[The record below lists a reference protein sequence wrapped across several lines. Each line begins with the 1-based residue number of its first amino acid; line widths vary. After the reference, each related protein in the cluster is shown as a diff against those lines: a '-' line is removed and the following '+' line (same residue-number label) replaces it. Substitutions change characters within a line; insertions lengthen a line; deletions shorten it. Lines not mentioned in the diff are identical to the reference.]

1 MAFRVLSEEEL
12 SLLDEKQREQY
23 ESDLI
28 IYQHRVAFVEQLELH
43 ENAKIE
49 PYEPQLS
56 SITVIDE
63 IEKREY
69 ATPEY
74 KVSVSFP
81 EAKQELYV
89 RPFEMT
95 KPVDPVLE
103 VLKGPEVHLEHITK
117 IEVAS
122 PKLPLVR
129 KPVAKQQLPEKL
141 FELVKPV
148 GPVLEV
154 LKRPEV
160 HIEHITKMDIVSPKL
175 PLINKPEAPTKG
187 YKKIEIEKPNLPVAV
202 KVNSS
207 PRVYNQLKR
216 QKAKLKK
223 SSIPV
228 IQTDFHFAPVSYNP
242 KDIQTSLPNIVVPN
256 ADFNVFS
263 YTKDTKHSLP
273 EVAVHFADIKGYNTP
288 ERLNIAL
295 PVVNKPVT
303 NVTSFELAEPI
314 QVNLLE
320 LPKSLVKD
328 PLKSNTPNLDTMEG
342 LFKKPKHVKPKL
354 PNISKLGLPPKTF
367 NGYNINA
374 LEIPEVTKISVT
386 ENSFKAPQKPS
397 VSITTTEP
405 LIAKVEP
412 FKKMELEI
420 NNVTSLE
427 MISIPDAHKEINDL
441 LPLINESLGEVG
453 GKVS

>member
-12 SLLDEKQREQY
+12 SLLDENQREQY

-28 IYQHRVAFVEQLELH
+28 IYQQRVAFVEQLELH

-69 ATPEY
+69 AIPEY
-74 KVSVSFP
+74 KVSLCPP

-89 RPFEMT
+89 RPFEMS
-95 KPVDPVLE
+95 KPVEPVLE
-103 VLKGPEVHLEHITK
+103 VLKGPEVHVEHITK

-129 KPVAKQQLPEKL
+129 KPVAKQQLSENL
-141 FELVKPV
+141 FEMVRSID
-148 GPVLEV
+148 PVLV
-154 LKRPEV
+154 VSKRPEV
-160 HIEHITKMDIVSPKL
+160 HIEQITKMDIVSPKL
-175 PLINKPEAPTKG
+175 PSINKPEAPAVG
-187 YKKIEIEKPNLPVAV
+187 YKKIEIEKPNVSVAV

-207 PRVYNQLKR
+207 PRVYKQLKR
-216 QKAKLKK
+216 QKAKLKPSVK
-223 SSIPV
+223 PV

-242 KDIQTSLPNIVVPN
+242 QDIQTSLPNIVVPN
-256 ADFNVFS
+256 ADFNAFS

-288 ERLNIAL
+288 ERLNIEL
-295 PVVNKPVT
+295 PVVNKPAT

-314 QVNLLE
+314 QVNIPE
-320 LPKSLVKD
+320 LPKSLVKV
-328 PLKSNTPNLDTMEG
+328 PLKNNIPNSDTIEG
-342 LFKKPKHVKPKL
+342 LFKKPKYVKPKL
-354 PNISKLGLPPKTF
+354 SNI
-367 NGYNINA
+367 NGYNIDS
-374 LEIPEVTKISVT
+374 LEIPEITKILVT
-386 ENSFKAPQKPS
+386 ENSFKAPQKPI
-397 VSITTTEP
+397 VSIITTEP

-412 FKKMELEI
+412 FKKVELEI
-420 NNVTSLE
+420 NNITSLE